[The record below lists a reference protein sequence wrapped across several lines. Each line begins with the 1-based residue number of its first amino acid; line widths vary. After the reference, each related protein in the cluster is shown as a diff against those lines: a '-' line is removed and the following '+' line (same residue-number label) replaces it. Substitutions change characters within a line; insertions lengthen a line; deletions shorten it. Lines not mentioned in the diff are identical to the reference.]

1 MTKMPRVWEIL
12 KEFKDCCK
20 EHNWRTSEN
29 EDWIEVG
36 NHYHNFLYAREVHP
50 SSLRRIAANKK
61 CVVREGLAYRV
72 VEAAY
77 TAWLLS
83 ETPSYDLLKT
93 VYEDPELPRRIAVY
107 DLSPLLSGKKQ
118 CGRLNETDSA
128 VFQEFEDFLKS
139 ELGIKMKPLPVIA
152 PPEAKTDSYTVAELA

>member
-1 MTKMPRVWEIL
+1 MTKMPKVWEIL
-12 KEFKDCCK
+12 KEFKARCK

-36 NHYHNFLYAREVHP
+36 DRYHNFLSAREVHP
-50 SSLRRIAANKK
+50 SSFRRIVANRK

-83 ETPSYDLLKT
+83 EEPSDDLLKT
-93 VYEDPELPRRIAVY
+93 VFEDPELQLRIAVY

-118 CGRLNETDSA
+118 CIKLNETDSA
-128 VFQEFEDFLKS
+128 VFQEFEDFLKG
-139 ELGIKMKPLPVIA
+139 ELGIRIKPLPIIA
-152 PPEAKTDSYTVAELA
+152 PPEVKADDCTVAEVA